1 LNYKERCAIKLLEV
15 YRIMAM
21 LFQPKDNFLSFYEDK
36 RTFFE
41 LKQQP
46 TSLTLY
52 DYATEPLP
60 TCHWRNGN

>member
-1 LNYKERCAIKLLEV
+1 
-15 YRIMAM
+15 MAM
-21 LFQPKDNFLSFYEDK
+21 LSQPKDNFLSFYEDK
-36 RTFFE
+36 RKFFE